1 MLSFRYERR
10 KKVKIDE
17 ETYICL
23 NEYLHEVEILNN
35 DQLLNLLDTLD
46 KISLGEDYIDQ
57 LRVKIIKKLK
67 LYDI

>member
-1 MLSFRYERR
+1 MFKGR
-10 KKVKIDE
+10 KKVRIDD

-35 DQLLNLLDTLD
+35 ENLLMLLDTLD